1 MRLKSSVLITDGQLL
16 FSSIHL
22 SVLYVQVM
30 CSPQNQWCRGIAGKE
45 HKEMPGRCCG
55 GGWKGS
61 WGSRGRTVGI
71 GHAESQETRQSLSKE
86 GMGTGT
92 CNQQDPI
99 VTNP

>member
-1 MRLKSSVLITDGQLL
+1 
-16 FSSIHL
+16 
-22 SVLYVQVM
+22 
-30 CSPQNQWCRGIAGKE
+30 
-45 HKEMPGRCCG
+45 MPGRCCG

-86 GMGTGT
+86 GMGT